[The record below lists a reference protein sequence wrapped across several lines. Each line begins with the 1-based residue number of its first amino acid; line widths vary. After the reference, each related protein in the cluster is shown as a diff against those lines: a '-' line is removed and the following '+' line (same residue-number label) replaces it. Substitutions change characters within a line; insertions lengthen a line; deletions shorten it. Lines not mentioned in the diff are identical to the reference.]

1 MRNSRN
7 GPLQALRFWIKNPL
21 SSWSVLEHARNCETT
36 EVETRV
42 WHSQSGMQ
50 GHTMRLRRFQFYS
63 RTVFSCKV
71 RQYYF
76 VSQVPIDISH
86 VSEKVIFCQ
95 WIYYRIFSTN
105 KIREFQTV
113 RFEIGIR
120 IVEKL
125 CCESAV
131 RFHNFFIVLS
141 RIICFH
147 SLWKFISNLFFQWLK
162 ELLRANDWS
171 IVVILKRL
179 QWTCN
184 ATQGDIV
191 FELETDRW
199 SWPLENCSDDIGKT
213 HQKYLFIEKY

>member
-1 MRNSRN
+1 MTFQARNSKN
-7 GPLQALRFWIKNPL
+7 GLLQAIRFWIKNPL
-21 SSWSVLEHARNCETT
+21 SSLSVLEHARNCETT

-42 WHSQSGMQ
+42 WHSQADMQ
-50 GHTMRLRRFQFYS
+50 GHTMRLRRFQFYY

-86 VSEKVIFCQ
+86 MSEKVIFCQ

-105 KIREFQTV
+105 KIREFQTE
-113 RFEIGIR
+113 RFKIGKR

-125 CCESAV
+125 CFESAV

-147 SLWKFISNLFFQWLK
+147 SLWKFISNLFLQWLK
-162 ELLRANDWS
+162 ELLRANEWS
-171 IVVILKRL
+171 IAVILKRL
-179 QWTCN
+179 QSTCN

-191 FELETDRW
+191 FKLETDGHD
-199 SWPLENCSDDIGKT
+199 L
-213 HQKYLFIEKY
+213 